1 MVSGNV
7 LNSLT
12 HADDPNLKT
21 PYPLFL
27 EQGEN
32 PPPPLFGEAL
42 ASIES
47 KDMMFFIDTENIG
60 VEILFLYSVAL
71 ISNIGLLT
79 SEGLTIEPN
88 DEYTTFN

>member
-1 MVSGNV
+1 MLCLG
-7 LNSLT
+7 LRKCIKFT
-12 HADDPNLKT
+12 HPFDYPNLKT
-21 PYPLFL
+21 PDPLFL

-60 VEILFLYSVAL
+60 VEILFLYSVV
-71 ISNIGLLT
+71 
-79 SEGLTIEPN
+79 
-88 DEYTTFN
+88 